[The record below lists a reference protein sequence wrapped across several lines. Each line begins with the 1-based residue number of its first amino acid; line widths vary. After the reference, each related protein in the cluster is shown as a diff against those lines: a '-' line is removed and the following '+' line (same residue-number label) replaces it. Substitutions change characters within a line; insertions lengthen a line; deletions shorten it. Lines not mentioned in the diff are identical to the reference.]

1 MYGNYQVRL
10 GGTWTRTIGTLI
22 GVNVAIFL
30 LQSFSPGPFPN
41 GLDNLSLMFG
51 LIPGHVF
58 PDRIYTLL
66 TYAFLHGGPMHL
78 FFNMLTLYFF
88 GGDLQLFMGLKRF
101 LILYFGAA
109 LSGGI
114 LGAFMPHSNVVIIG
128 ASGALFGILAAY
140 AVYFPQTKVLL
151 FFIIPIKIWVLVL
164 GFMALSVY
172 FIAVGGG
179 GNVAHLAHLGGAI
192 FGLLYV
198 GRFWRIRALA
208 SDLKYKW
215 RRRRFR
221 RIQ

>member
-41 GLDNLSLMFG
+41 GPDNLSLMFG

-58 PDRIYTLL
+58 PGRIYTLL
-66 TYAFLHGGPMHL
+66 TYAFLNGGPMHL
-78 FFNMLTLYFF
+78 LFNMLTLYFF

-114 LGAFMPHSNVVIIG
+114 LGAFMPKSNVVIIG

-198 GRFWRIRALA
+198 GRFWHIRSLV